1 MRLATLVLPALL
13 LTGACSVKKSMDE
26 MHDKT
31 IQMADTTQELQT
43 SATETK
49 DVLVCVSA
57 IQKQGGGYELRSKAF
72 ERMQEADTLNLK
84 LKESKAYYYAFDF
97 QIASYN
103 DANCLN
109 MLEIRK
115 ELAGLAVSELGKTL
129 PEVMPSGTSWRLDAT
144 KSDNKNESLM
154 ALSATLH
161 EINVYQGPQAEP
173 FGLRPI
179 SMYELIAE
187 GLLKKNSVNN
197 GRLSLD
203 NLTPA
208 DKEVLREEQIF
219 THLLKRRMRTLPVI
233 ALGRVS
239 NIQDG
244 LIEKFSMLFFTWKPR
259 FEELNAEQINY
270 AAAIIEKALE
280 TRTLLTR
287 LDVESKI
294 DSKVERIL
302 KKMKTTEVREKL
314 DDALGRNGAAPAYR
328 LTMSLAENR
337 YPRGVRVDNVANR
350 YELVLVVDYTLTAV
364 GGGPVKTGHIQ
375 SSVTYDS
382 ADQPY
387 ASIAAEQDGQER
399 AAGEAA
405 RQIQLDLAAWLAQR
419 GAVAP
424 KVPA

>member
-13 LTGACSVKKSMDE
+13 LTSACSVKKNME
-26 MHDKT
+26 QMQDKT
-31 IQMADTTQELQT
+31 IQMADTTEELQT

-72 ERMQEADTLNLK
+72 ERMQDADTLNLK
-84 LKESKAYYYAFDF
+84 LKEAKAYFYAFDF
-97 QIASYN
+97 QIASYS
-103 DANCLN
+103 DASCMN

-115 ELAGLAVSELGKTL
+115 ELAGLAVSEFGKTL
-129 PEVMPSGTSWRLDAT
+129 PEIMPSGTSRRLDAT
-144 KSDNKNESLM
+144 KTGNKNESLM
-154 ALSATLH
+154 ALSAALH

-179 SMYELIAE
+179 SMLDLIAE

-197 GRLSLD
+197 GRFSLD

-208 DKEVLREEQIF
+208 DKEVLREEQVF
-219 THLLKRRMRTLPVI
+219 THLLRLRMRTLPVI

-270 AAAIIEKALE
+270 AATIIERALE

-287 LDVESKI
+287 LDVDSRI

-302 KKMKTTEVREKL
+302 KRMKTADVREKL
-314 DDALGRNGAAPAYR
+314 D
-328 LTMSLAENR
+328 E
-337 YPRGVRVDNVANR
+337 
-350 YELVLVVDYTLTAV
+350 VVDSE
-364 GGGPVKTGHIQ
+364 KI
-375 SSVTYDS
+375 S
-382 ADQPY
+382 ALDRFDV
-387 ASIAAEQDGQER
+387 AIAKLLE
-399 AAGEAA
+399 
-405 RQIQLDLAAWLAQR
+405 
-419 GAVAP
+419 
-424 KVPA
+424 K

>member
-13 LTGACSVKKSMDE
+13 LTGACSVKKSME
-26 MHDKT
+26 QMHDKT

-84 LKESKAYYYAFDF
+84 LKEAKAYFYAFDF
-97 QIASYN
+97 QIASYS
-103 DANCLN
+103 DASCMN
-109 MLEIRK
+109 MLDIRK

-129 PEVMPSGTSWRLDAT
+129 PEVMPSGNSWRLDAT
-144 KSDNKNESLM
+144 KSGSKNESLM

-179 SMYELIAE
+179 SMFELIAE
-187 GLLKKNSVNN
+187 GLLKKSSVNN
-197 GRLSLD
+197 GRLSD
-203 NLTPA
+203 DMLTPA

-219 THLLKRRMRTLPVI
+219 THLLQLRMRTLPVI

-244 LIEKFSMLFFTWKPR
+244 LLEKFGMLFFTWKPR
-259 FEELNAEQINY
+259 FEELNGEQINY
-270 AAAIIEKALE
+270 AAAIIERALE

-302 KKMKTTEVREKL
+302 KKMKTGRVREKL
-314 DDALGRNGAAPAYR
+314 D
-328 LTMSLAENR
+328 S
-337 YPRGVRVDNVANR
+337 
-350 YELVLVVDYTLTAV
+350 VVDSE
-364 GGGPVKTGHIQ
+364 KI
-375 SSVTYDS
+375 S
-382 ADQPY
+382 ALDRFDV
-387 ASIAAEQDGQER
+387 AIAKLLE
-399 AAGEAA
+399 
-405 RQIQLDLAAWLAQR
+405 
-419 GAVAP
+419 
-424 KVPA
+424 K